1 MAHPAVRGFSPTVL
15 KWLIPVLL
23 GRCTTTRTGRILD
36 LPAKRGYR
44 AKEMFSSHTFAASVA
59 RRSTVTKIAH
69 AKFGLRN
76 FALCKC
82 ALCKCALS
90 KSDGSEVASRVG
102 NSVGADSSTRF
113 NFDAATPANECRARP

>member
-44 AKEMFSSHTFAASVA
+44 AKEMFFSHTFAASVA

-82 ALCKCALS
+82 ALSKC
-90 KSDGSEVASRVG
+90 DGSEVASRVG
-102 NSVGADSSTRF
+102 NSVGADFSTRF
-113 NFDAATPANECRARP
+113 NSDAATPANECRARP